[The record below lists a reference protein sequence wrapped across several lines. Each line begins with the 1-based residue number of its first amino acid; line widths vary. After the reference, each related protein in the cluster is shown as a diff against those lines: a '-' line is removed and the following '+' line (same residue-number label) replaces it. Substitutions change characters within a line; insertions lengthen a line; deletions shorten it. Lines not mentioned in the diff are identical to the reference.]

1 MALALFKSR
10 QEAPWDRFS
19 RGMDR
24 ALDSASSAFK
34 RRHNRHLRLGSP
46 VKLPGGDDDI
56 IRVPIEVR
64 GGPYEYAIAYVEAR
78 GSDLEKADTRRMD
91 AIARE
96 AAQAAEPYLD
106 KRPEKPGEVVLH
118 YP

>member
-1 MALALFKSR
+1 MALTIFKSK
-10 QEAPWDRFS
+10 QEEPWDRFS
-19 RGMDR
+19 HRMDR

-34 RRHNRHLRLGSP
+34 RRQNRYLRLGSP
-46 VKLPGGDDDI
+46 VKLPGGDSDI

-64 GGPYEYAIAYVEAR
+64 GGLHEYAIAYLEAPD
-78 GSDLEKADTRRMD
+78 GQLGKADARRMD
-91 AIARE
+91 VIARE

-106 KRPEKPGEVVLH
+106 RRPDKPGEVVFR

>member
-1 MALALFKSR
+1 MALAFFKSR
-10 QEAPWDRFS
+10 QEEPWDRFS
-19 RGMDR
+19 HRMDR

-34 RRHNRHLRLGSP
+34 TRHNRHLRLGSP
-46 VKLPGGDDDI
+46 VKLPGGDADI

-64 GGPYEYAIAYVEAR
+64 GGLHEYAIAYLETR
-78 GSDLEKADTRRMD
+78 GNELEKADTRRMD

-106 KRPEKPGEVVLH
+106 RRPDKPGDVVLR